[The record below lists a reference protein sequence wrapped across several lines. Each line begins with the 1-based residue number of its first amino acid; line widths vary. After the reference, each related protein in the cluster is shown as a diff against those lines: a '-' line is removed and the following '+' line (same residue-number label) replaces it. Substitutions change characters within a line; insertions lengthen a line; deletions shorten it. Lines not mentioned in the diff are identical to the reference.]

1 MHRSD
6 IYKISQVIPR
16 DTSAFSNL
24 PFQIAAEDDVGYKTE
39 MFARCYSDPS
49 FVWNL
54 VRMYSLLEEPLP
66 IEESYELITY
76 KGYDIIREAYN
87 FLRFGE
93 GSEDLIFAVSIDSNM
108 DPYTKNVLRA
118 LLLVEDVSC
127 EQITQKTGIPERV
140 VRIYEELFYNV
151 WDRQDDQ
158 LFIAS
163 LINPEGAFAE
173 LNPNYQARTDYAEL
187 LRRTGYKYNIEDVLS
202 LAGLRGYEVNGT
214 TQNLVAEF
222 ENRLMAN
229 ALFLANT
236 GFMNSRNNVGISNA
250 KNLLAAAKHGGD
262 TDTAQT
268 DNIGLGGIASTM
280 AEEIKIVGMD
290 VAESTR
296 IKKVAFEE
304 ERLLKNSG

>member
-108 DPYTKNVLRA
+108 DP
-118 LLLVEDVSC
+118 
-127 EQITQKTGIPERV
+127 
-140 VRIYEELFYNV
+140 
-151 WDRQDDQ
+151 
-158 LFIAS
+158 
-163 LINPEGAFAE
+163 
-173 LNPNYQARTDYAEL
+173 
-187 LRRTGYKYNIEDVLS
+187 
-202 LAGLRGYEVNGT
+202 
-214 TQNLVAEF
+214 
-222 ENRLMAN
+222 
-229 ALFLANT
+229 
-236 GFMNSRNNVGISNA
+236 
-250 KNLLAAAKHGGD
+250 
-262 TDTAQT
+262 
-268 DNIGLGGIASTM
+268 
-280 AEEIKIVGMD
+280 
-290 VAESTR
+290 
-296 IKKVAFEE
+296 
-304 ERLLKNSG
+304 